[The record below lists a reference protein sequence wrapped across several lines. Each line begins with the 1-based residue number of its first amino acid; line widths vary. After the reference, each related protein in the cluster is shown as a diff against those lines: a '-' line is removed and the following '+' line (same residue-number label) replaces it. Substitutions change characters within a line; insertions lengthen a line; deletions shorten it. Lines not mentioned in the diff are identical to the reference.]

1 MSKTISFSL
10 NSKEI
15 VELCNKLGVREN
27 ELGKAMK
34 ALSME
39 KRHSPFFP
47 KEFFQQKVDE
57 LKKLETQP
65 YEEQLKDMSISDIE
79 KELGIKGRNEK
90 RRVKAAG
97 LYFKKNVEDYMN
109 DFVLNWNGDGFKVKE
124 ICFTLT
130 KFWQDELAVRELLER
145 EKV

>member
-1 MSKTISFSL
+1 MSKTIGFSI

-15 VELCNKLGVREN
+15 IEVCNKLGVREN
-27 ELGKAMK
+27 ELGR
-34 ALSME
+34 ALKSLVLE
-39 KRHSPFFP
+39 KKHSPFFP

-57 LKKLETQP
+57 LKKAEMQP
-65 YEEQLKDMSISDIE
+65 YEQQLKDMSISDIE

-109 DFVLNWNGDGFKVKE
+109 DFVLNWNGDGFKVNE